1 MKMKLRQKKLITTA
15 SATADGQIIK
25 NNTKLCSM
33 VQQISIESEI
43 YREKSIFFLIMLFAF
58 RGRVRNCH

>member
-43 YREKSIFFLIMLFAF
+43 YREKSIFFFNHVI
-58 RGRVRNCH
+58 CI